1 MELLNSCSEG
11 LEMLEALNVADTSQI
26 GEKKKKMKKWNQI
39 KKILNLYPFKI
50 IQNLKNLLKN
60 ATCIENAFSGLA
72 MQE

>member
-26 GEKKKKMKKWNQI
+26 GEKMKKWNQI

-72 MQE
+72 MQG

>member
-1 MELLNSCSEG
+1 MELLVSDMWEVSIYGIAWDGAFMELLNSCSEG

-50 IQNLKNLLKN
+50 I
-60 ATCIENAFSGLA
+60 
-72 MQE
+72 